1 MFGAGSWPSQYS
13 QDWQETAKSL
23 KSRGVDIY
31 AYGIK
36 PGAQKEQ
43 LESIT
48 LLPSYSYLLDSYT
61 MPRVIPTGVTSE
73 YFFVIAFFNN

>member
-1 MFGAGSWPSQYS
+1 MFTAGSWPSTYS
-13 QDWQETAKSL
+13 QDWEETAKSL
-23 KSRGVDIY
+23 ADRGVVIY

-48 LLPSYSYLLDSYT
+48 PIPSNSYLLNSYT
-61 MPRVIPTGVTSE
+61 PPRVIPTGVTGE
-73 YFFVIAFFNN
+73 

>member
-1 MFGAGSWPSQYS
+1 MFTVGSWPSQYS

-23 KSRGVDIY
+23 TGRGVAIY

-43 LESIT
+43 LENIT
-48 LLPSYSYLLDSYT
+48 LLPSYSYLLESYN

-73 YFFVIAFFNN
+73 

>member
-1 MFGAGSWPSQYS
+1 MFTVGSWPSQYS

-23 KSRGVDIY
+23 TGRGVAIY

-48 LLPSYSYLLDSYT
+48 PLPSYSYLLESYN
-61 MPRVIPTGVTSE
+61 MPRVVPTGVTSE
-73 YFFVIAFFNN
+73 

>member
-1 MFGAGSWPSQYS
+1 VFTVGSWPSQYS

-23 KSRGVDIY
+23 TYRGVDIY

-48 LLPSYSYLLDSYT
+48 PLPSYSYLLESYN

-73 YFFVIAFFNN
+73 

>member
-1 MFGAGSWPSQYS
+1 MFTVGSWPSQYS

-23 KSRGVDIY
+23 TGRGVAIY

-48 LLPSYSYLLDSYT
+48 PLPSYSYLLESYN

-73 YFFVIAFFNN
+73 

>member
-1 MFGAGSWPSQYS
+1 MFTVASWPSQYS

-23 KSRGVDIY
+23 TGRGVAIY

-43 LESIT
+43 LDSIT
-48 LLPSYSYLLDSYT
+48 PLPSYSYLLESYN
-61 MPRVIPTGVTSE
+61 MPRVVPTGVTSE
-73 YFFVIAFFNN
+73 

>member
-1 MFGAGSWPSQYS
+1 MFTAGSWPSQYS

-23 KSRGVDIY
+23 ADRGVLIY

-43 LESIT
+43 LDNIT
-48 LLPSYSYLLDSYT
+48 LKPSDSYLLDSYT

-73 YFFVIAFFNN
+73 

>member
-1 MFGAGSWPSQYS
+1 MFTVGSWPSQYS

-23 KSRGVDIY
+23 TGRGVAIY

-48 LLPSYSYLLDSYT
+48 LLPSYSYLLESYN
-61 MPRVIPTGVTSE
+61 MPRVVPTGVTSE
-73 YFFVIAFFNN
+73 